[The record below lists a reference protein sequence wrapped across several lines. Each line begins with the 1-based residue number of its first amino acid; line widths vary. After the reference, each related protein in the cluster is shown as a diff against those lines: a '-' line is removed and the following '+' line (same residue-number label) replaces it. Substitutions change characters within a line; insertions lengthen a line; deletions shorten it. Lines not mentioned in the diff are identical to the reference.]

1 MKYIIRKICVRVFFM
16 FVMLF
21 LQVDDV
27 HSNVMNNDNEKI
39 ILEYDNLIQKQKDT
53 LLSWKIWYFILN
65 NEKLKNN
72 CLTRYISYN
81 NIKPRGYIYV
91 SSNVKISVDSVN
103 DFLASTDRLFK
114 YDQNC
119 ASEKIFFL
127 YNIDR
132 IFHQKPVEATMC
144 NVDCVLVGHDSIPV
158 FDFVVDN
165 YKLIDRKKIPKEML
179 DSTDNF
185 SIRLSEFSSGEK
197 VITKTNNAN
206 VSDSA
211 TLTYRSTHVS
221 CRLNNYQ
228 YKNLY
233 YRSRNNTESII
244 FSHYNQWIAML
255 KVHGL
260 DYLIKNNYGPIPKGF
275 KWISIDDYE
284 KKYRYYRRK

>member
-1 MKYIIRKICVRVFFM
+1 MKHSTQKILVSFILSI
-16 FVMLF
+16 MLL
-21 LQVDDV
+21 LQVDDAC
-27 HSNVMNNDNEKI
+27 SILMNNDKEKM
-39 ILEYDNLIQKQKDT
+39 ILGYDNLIQKQKDT

-91 SSNVKISVDSVN
+91 SSDVKISIDSIN

-132 IFHQKPVEATMC
+132 IFHKQPVEATMC
-144 NVDCVLVGHDSIPV
+144 NVDYVLVGHDSIPV

-179 DSTDNF
+179 DSTDKF
-185 SIRLSEFSSGEK
+185 STKLREFSSGEK
-197 VITKTNNAN
+197 VIAETNNAN

-211 TLTYRSTHVS
+211 TLTYRFTHVS
-221 CRLNNYQ
+221 DRLNNYH

-233 YRSRNNTESII
+233 YRNKNNPESVI
-244 FSHYNQWIAML
+244 FSHYNEWIGKL

-284 KKYRYYRRK
+284 KNYRYYRRK